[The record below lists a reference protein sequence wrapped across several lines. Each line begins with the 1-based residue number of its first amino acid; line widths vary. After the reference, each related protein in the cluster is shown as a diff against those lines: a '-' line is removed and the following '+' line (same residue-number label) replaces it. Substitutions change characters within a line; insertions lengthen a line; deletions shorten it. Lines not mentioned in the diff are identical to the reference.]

1 MRQALGKGIDALIS
15 KVQNNNI
22 SEESVQKIPVNDIR
36 PNSRQPRRHFDET
49 ALGEL
54 AQSIKEHGLLQPIQV
69 TQDEG
74 GGYELIAGE
83 RRWRACRT
91 AGLKEI
97 DAIVKKGLT
106 EQQKYGLTLI
116 ENIQREDLRAIETAL
131 AYRQLMDDFDI
142 TQTEI
147 GRKLGK
153 SKSAVSN
160 TLRLLELDEE
170 IQKAI
175 QSGTIN
181 EGHARAL
188 LSIPDKA
195 KRMEAYE
202 KILTEK
208 FTVRDVED
216 FAKGFHARRPRTKTS
231 ASSRRRT
238 PEVADIEGRLEKHLG
253 TKVEIAPGAT
263 PENGKIIIHYYSL
276 DDFDR
281 LTRILKK

>member
-22 SEESVQKIPVNDIR
+22 SEETVQKIPVNSIR
-36 PNSRQPRRHFDET
+36 PNSRQPRRDFDET

-54 AQSIKEHGLLQPIQV
+54 AQSIKEHGLIQPITV
-69 TQDEG
+69 SQDERG
-74 GGYELIAGE
+74 GFEIIAGE

-91 AGLKEI
+91 AGFKEI

-106 EQQKYGLTLI
+106 EHAKLGLTLI
-116 ENIQREDLRAIETAL
+116 ENIQREDLNAVETAL
-131 AYRQLMDDFDI
+131 GYRQLMDEFDI
-142 TQTEI
+142 SQTEI
-147 GRKLGK
+147 GKKLGK

-175 QSGTIN
+175 QSGLLH

-188 LSIPDKA
+188 LSIPDKD
-195 KRMEAYE
+195 KRKEAYN
-202 KILTEK
+202 KILTDK
-208 FTVRDVED
+208 FSVRDVED
-216 FAKGFHARRPRTKTS
+216 FARGFHARRPRAKTAAAARNKS
-231 ASSRRRT
+231 
-238 PEVADIEGRLEKHLG
+238 PEVLDIENRLEKHLG
-253 TKVEIAPGAT
+253 TKVEIAPGASQ
-263 PENGKIIIHYYSL
+263 ENGRIIIHYYSL